1 MTYKINIL
9 SRVQKITPYSLRHN
23 RRYIYVAVL
32 FISACIT
39 ESPNYMKQLTIA
51 IPAILVFELS
61 ILLMDKF
68 RK

>member
-1 MTYKINIL
+1 MTFKINIP
-9 SRVQKITPYSLRHN
+9 SRIQKITSDSLRHN

-32 FISACIT
+32 FIAACIT

-51 IPAILVFELS
+51 IPSILVFELS

-68 RK
+68 KK

>member
-1 MTYKINIL
+1 MTFKINIL
-9 SRVQKITPYSLRHN
+9 SRVQNITSDSLRHN

-32 FISACIT
+32 FIAACIT
-39 ESPNYMKQLTIA
+39 ESPNYIKQLTIA
-51 IPAILVFELS
+51 IPSILVFELS

>member
-9 SRVQKITPYSLRHN
+9 SRVQKITPYSLRDN
-23 RRYIYVAVL
+23 RRYIYVAIL

-68 RK
+68 KK

>member
-1 MTYKINIL
+1 MTLKINIH
-9 SRVQKITPYSLRHN
+9 SRVQKITPNFLRNN

-32 FISACIT
+32 FIAACVT
-39 ESPNYMKQLTIA
+39 ESPNYMKQLMFA
-51 IPAILVFELS
+51 IPSILVFELS